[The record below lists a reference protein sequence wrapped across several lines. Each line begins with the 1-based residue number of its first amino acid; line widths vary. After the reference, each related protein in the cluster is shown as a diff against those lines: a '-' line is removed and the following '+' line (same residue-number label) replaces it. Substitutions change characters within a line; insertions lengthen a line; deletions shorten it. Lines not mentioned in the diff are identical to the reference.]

1 MPDYPLEEL
10 GGKTPLEYAHTPKM
24 DKLAKQGEIGMVR
37 TVPQGMPAGSDVAN
51 LSIMGYDPARYYTG
65 RSPIEAVAMGVEL
78 AEDDVAF
85 RCNLVTLSD
94 EEPYQKKTMTDY
106 SAGEIST
113 PEAGRILAD
122 IDRRFGNDIF
132 NFFAGISYRHLMVW
146 RNGPDPTKFKLTPP
160 HDIAEKNIA
169 FYLPQGKNSE
179 VLLEFMEKSGAF
191 LSEHPVNKERLAR
204 GLRPANSIWL
214 WGEGKKPRL
223 DSFRE
228 KYGLEGT
235 VISAVDLIKGLGIL
249 AGLEAADLPGVTGTI
264 NTDFKGK
271 ALRALKELQDGKDF
285 IFIHVEAPD
294 EAGHQGELETKI
306 KAIEEID
313 AKVVG
318 EVLRG
323 LEDFPE
329 YGIMVLADH
338 PTPLSLRTHTAEPVP
353 FCIYKNGAPEKKPQ
367 AGFQKY
373 FQGGSR
379 GKNQSGFQRSWGSF
393 QGNHRNGFQTSFQG
407 ERRDRDGFSEAFASA
422 GGIYLEEGYRLM
434 DYFLGR

>member
-1 MPDYPLEEL
+1 MKYVVILGDGMPDYPLEEF
-10 GGKTPLEYAHTPKM
+10 GGKTPLEYALTPNM
-24 DKLAKQGEIGMVR
+24 DKLAKRGETGMVR

-51 LSIMGYDPARYYTG
+51 LSVMGYDPARYYTG

-78 AEDDVAF
+78 AEEDVSF
-85 RCNLVTLSD
+85 RCNLVTLSN
-94 EEPYQKKTMTDY
+94 EEPYQSKSMADY

-113 PEAGRILAD
+113 PEAGKIMAD
-122 IDRRFGNDIF
+122 VEKNFGSDVF
-132 NFFAGISYRHLMVW
+132 NFFAGVSYRHLMVW
-146 RNGPDPTKFKLTPP
+146 RNGPDPASFNLTPP
-160 HDIAEKNIA
+160 HDIAGKEIA
-169 FYLPQGKNSE
+169 PYLPRGEHSG
-179 VLLEFMEKSGAF
+179 VLLELIEKSSAF
-191 LSEHPVNKERLAR
+191 LPEHPVNKERLAR
-204 GLRPANSIWL
+204 GQRPANSIWL
-214 WGEGKKPRL
+214 WGEGRKPRL

-285 IFIHVEAPD
+285 VFIHVEAPD

-318 EVLRG
+318 EIMQG
-323 LEDFPE
+323 LEEFPE

-338 PTPLSLRTHTAEPVP
+338 PTPLSLRTHTGEPVP
-353 FCIYKNGAPEKKPQ
+353 FCIYKNVVPNVAPEKRLQGK
-367 AGFQKY
+367 GR
-373 FQGGSR
+373 FQGGS
-379 GKNQSGFQRSWGSF
+379 
-393 QGNHRNGFQTSFQG
+393 QGGLQG
-407 ERRDRDGFSEAFASA
+407 ESPGSKGSRSGPERGFSEASAAA
-422 GGIYLEEGYRLM
+422 GGIYLNEGHRLM
-434 DYFLGR
+434 DYFLAR